1 MASKSHRTQ
10 RPRMSARSRPRV
22 LANLETHCL
31 ALVLEPG
38 LEILDPAALG
48 QPIRDHLRNDYHYQ
62 ARGGN
67 NCCGGCNPRCPPNH
81 DRPFPRSARSVS
93 LPPTSMNC
101 HEKMPPSRPRIR
113 VASRRPAMLHQKND
127 TGLANLCALISC
139 CTRRCRRC
147 EADLVTRAVAT
158 LQWSPGSMRSANCTD
173 GGSSCHASR
182 ERGGGLP
189 ASLAPA

>member
-1 MASKSHRTQ
+1 VPSRRKMGPYGMALMTQ
-10 RPRMSARSRPRV
+10 QTPSEETNGIEEPPHPTTQDVGEVASRV

-48 QPIRDHLRNDYHYQ
+48 QPIRDHLRNDCHYQ

-81 DRPFPRSARSVS
+81 DRPCPRSARSVS

-101 HEKMPPSRPRIR
+101 HGKMPPSRPRIR

-158 LQWSPGSMRSANCTD
+158 L
-173 GGSSCHASR
+173 
-182 ERGGGLP
+182 
-189 ASLAPA
+189 